1 MATLPQLGA
10 DPEPFIVPLQSSAIK
25 LPSNGLAE
33 LLVEV
38 TMLGGLATFP
48 DVCKL
53 SFSLR
58 IRSWTRR
65 AERKCNPQLQNSFW
79 NSDLEARV
87 GVEPTLRVFEAL
99 PSLVRHRASQNFL

>member
-1 MATLPQLGA
+1 
-10 DPEPFIVPLQSSAIK
+10 
-25 LPSNGLAE
+25 
-33 LLVEV
+33 
-38 TMLGGLATFP
+38 MLGGLATFP
-48 DVCKL
+48 NICKL

-58 IRSWTRR
+58 IRCWTRR

-99 PSLVRHRASQNFL
+99 PNLVRHRAAKLFVTA

>member
-1 MATLPQLGA
+1 
-10 DPEPFIVPLQSSAIK
+10 
-25 LPSNGLAE
+25 
-33 LLVEV
+33 
-38 TMLGGLATFP
+38 MLGGLATFP

-58 IRSWTRR
+58 IRCGTRR

-87 GVEPTLRVFEAL
+87 GVEPTLRVFRSPRPGTASRL
-99 PSLVRHRASQNFL
+99 AKLFVTAHLLVSNMPQKTTHCPTIR